1 MRRALRIAIVAI
13 VVLVAVLIV
22 NAIVLDS
29 QTRSAE
35 VNAAG
40 GKLIEVNGVTL
51 QYTDQAATKAGAEG
65 EPIVLLHCYTCS
77 GRWWDPIIPLLSEH
91 HRVVTFDLLGHG
103 GSEKPSSGY
112 EIGSQSAAVAAAM
125 NELGIRQA
133 TVIGHSMGGLV
144 ATSLAEQ
151 SSELVDRVV
160 LIATPAEP
168 GDADLPFLAKL
179 SRAPVIG
186 EAIWRVKLP
195 GMVKS
200 SYADA
205 FAPGADVS
213 EMFDNP
219 DQVVDDL
226 GDMTYKS
233 YKESH
238 TAADEFLDGGSVP
251 SRLRT
256 TGVPVL
262 AIDGTE
268 DQILDSGKVLADIQA
283 IPGARIVPIEGAG
296 HSPNVEKPEETAGA
310 ILPFV
315 DAGGPVEPLPKP
327 KPKPKAK
334 AEPKREKPQG
344 KRKGP
349 KREPKREKGGKG
361 GGR

>member
-1 MRRALRIAIVAI
+1 
-13 VVLVAVLIV
+13 
-22 NAIVLDS
+22 
-29 QTRSAE
+29 
-35 VNAAG
+35 
-40 GKLIEVNGVTL
+40 
-51 QYTDQAATKAGAEG
+51 
-65 EPIVLLHCYTCS
+65 
-77 GRWWDPIIPLLSEH
+77 
-91 HRVVTFDLLGHG
+91 
-103 GSEKPSSGY
+103 
-112 EIGSQSAAVAAAM
+112 
-125 NELGIRQA
+125 
-133 TVIGHSMGGLV
+133 
-144 ATSLAEQ
+144 
-151 SSELVDRVV
+151 
-160 LIATPAEP
+160 
-168 GDADLPFLAKL
+168 
-179 SRAPVIG
+179 
-186 EAIWRVKLP
+186 
-195 GMVKS
+195 
-200 SYADA
+200 
-205 FAPGADVS
+205 
-213 EMFDNP
+213 MFDNP

-327 KPKPKAK
+327 KPKAK